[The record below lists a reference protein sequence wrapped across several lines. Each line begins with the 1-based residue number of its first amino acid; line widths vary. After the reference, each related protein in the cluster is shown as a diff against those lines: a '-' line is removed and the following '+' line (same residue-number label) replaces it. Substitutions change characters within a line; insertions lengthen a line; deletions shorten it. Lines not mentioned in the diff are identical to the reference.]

1 MCRAEIV
8 YTEPGDNDSENAAA
22 EEDVAAAPA
31 PDAEPAA
38 AAAPMSD
45 AERRRI
51 IEEAMDIIDQNQ

>member
-8 YTEPGDNDSENAAA
+8 YAEAGDNDSENAAA
-22 EEDVAAAPA
+22 DEDGAAAAA

-45 AERRRI
+45 AERQRI
-51 IEEAMDIIDQNQ
+51 IEEAMDIID